1 MAILE
6 KIRVQLGVFVSIVIA
21 LALLSFLIDPTS
33 LQNVMSSISSKYNV
47 GEINGKSVSYNEFT
61 AQVENL
67 EQINQILTGQATK
80 TEQQHE
86 QIRNA
91 AWQSF
96 LDKYLFLKNA
106 QAAGINVGTAELLD
120 LTSGD
125 MVSPLIAQNPLFL
138 DENGNFSRE
147 GLAEF
152 AAQAK
157 VDQTGNV
164 KAYWDYLQNGVFMQQ
179 YYSKYGAMFTQ
190 SAYTNPLMLTKSI
203 EENNNTSDIEFVMV
217 PYGNTQD
224 STITVTD
231 KEIVKYYKEHKH
243 LYKQQASREMEYVVF
258 EVVPSAS
265 DIEEATVQANALHDE
280 FIETDNLKSFLL
292 KNSDRQYSEY
302 YYKSGE
308 LNTVNADIN
317 KFVFGDGKQ
326 EVSPLYTRNNV
337 FYAARV
343 LDSRMV
349 PDSVYVRHIL
359 LQGDDEEKADS
370 LLTVLKK
377 KGSNFAL
384 LAAQYSAD
392 QQSALGNQG
401 ELGWMTQSYMVP
413 GMEAVMTAKVGVP
426 FIMDTQYGK
435 HIVEVTQASEPLLKK
450 QVAIFERAIL
460 PSKATYNDYYSRA
473 NEFAVAA
480 DGKYETYKAA
490 VAEMGLYS
498 HPVNRLLEGTS
509 RFGTID
515 NAREVTRWAFDAK
528 EGKASSVITVNNN
541 YFFVAALKKI
551 HKEGTATVEEM
562 APSIRNILYAE
573 KAGEKK
579 CAEVAE
585 KVAGLGSM
593 QAVADALDATVSTQE
608 NITFSSLTSQALDPK
623 LVGAVSVSEPGVI
636 SKPFVGS
643 IGVYVYRVT
652 AHDTGAFYTED
663 DAKTADAQKTQ
674 YSLQSLMNVMA
685 DDANVVDHRTRFF

>member
-47 GEINGKSVSYNEFT
+47 GEINGKAISYNEFN
-61 AQVENL
+61 AQVEEY
-67 EQINQILTGQATK
+67 EQINQIMTGQSSRTD
-80 TEQQHE
+80 QQHE

-125 MVSPLIAQNPLFL
+125 MVSPLFAQNPLFL

-147 GLAEF
+147 NLAEF

-157 VDQTGNV
+157 IDQTGNV
-164 KAYWDYLQNGVFMQQ
+164 RTYWDYLQNAAFMQQ
-179 YYSKYGAMFTQ
+179 YYSKYGSLFTQ
-190 SAYTNPLMLTKSI
+190 SAYINPLMLTKSI

-217 PYGNTQD
+217 PFGNAQD

-231 KEIVKYYKEHKH
+231 KEISKYYKEHKH

-258 EVVPSAS
+258 EVVPSAE
-265 DIEEATVQANALHDE
+265 DIEAATVQANALHDE

-302 YYKSGE
+302 YYKNNE
-308 LNTVNADIN
+308 LNTINTDIN

-337 FYAARV
+337 FYAVRV
-343 LDSRMV
+343 LDSKMV

-370 LLTVLKK
+370 LLTVLKR

-384 LAAQYSAD
+384 VAAQYSAD

-401 ELGWMTQSYMVP
+401 ELGWMTQTYMVP

-426 FIMDTQYGK
+426 FIMETQYGK
-435 HIVEVTQASEPLLKK
+435 HIVEVTQTSEPLLKK

-473 NEFAVAA
+473 NELAVAA
-480 DGKYETYKAA
+480 DGKYENYKAA
-490 VAEMGLYS
+490 VAEKGLYS

-562 APSIRNILYAE
+562 APSIRNVLYSK

-608 NITFSSLTSQALDPK
+608 NITFSSLTSQSLDPK
-623 LVGAVSVSEPGVI
+623 LVGAVSASEPGVI
-636 SKPFVGS
+636 SKPFIGS

-663 DAKTADAQKTQ
+663 DAKVAEVQKAQ
-674 YSLQSLMNVMA
+674 YNLQTLMNVMA
-685 DDANVVDHRTRFF
+685 DDAKVVDHRTKFF